1 MAKDIRNSNNDKYN
15 DNTNNMIN
23 KKAKSQL
30 GKAFEDSQTL
40 SLDDLVNNALVMQLK
55 TGDNKKDHVT

>member
-1 MAKDIRNSNNDKYN
+1 
-15 DNTNNMIN
+15 MIN